1 VFDADLTD
9 FYGWTVP
16 KRGDLLAG
24 IAVPGGQGAAATFD
38 EFVNRLRTGGFRFGA
53 ELSRASAAI
62 SRPTNILQLCPGNG
76 GVLLAG
82 EAAGFISPSSAEGI
96 SYALSSAAL
105 LARSLQPGLS
115 GAAQR
120 YRAAV
125 APLAFK
131 VGIKGA
137 KSAAIYSSTSR
148 RLAMRSGIGA
158 IATGGTVAAP
168 QLSVR

>member
-1 VFDADLTD
+1 
-9 FYGWTVP
+9 
-16 KRGDLLAG
+16 
-24 IAVPGGQGAAATFD
+24 
-38 EFVNRLRTGGFRFGA
+38 
-53 ELSRASAAI
+53 
-62 SRPTNILQLCPGNG
+62 
-76 GVLLAG
+76 VLLAG

-120 YRAAV
+120 YRGAV

-137 KSAAIYSSTSR
+137 KSAAIYASASR
-148 RLAMRSGIGA
+148 RLVMRSGIGA
-158 IATGGTVAAP
+158 IAASSTVAVP